1 MPTNA
6 VALSRPKAAYISGIC
21 TLSEVDHMPIQA
33 THDMLPARNH
43 DEGAR
48 QDYYMDVRRHLALN
62 VAGGNR
68 AVYSKIVA
76 PSFIKTHGREPQ
88 DRSEVRA
95 EMTRNGYY
103 QMYSA
108 MQRHTQEMTWD
119 SVIDS
124 VERQLPTLKA
134 KAKEKAGAAQGTLTL
149 DPAFKVP
156 SYLTFY
162 DIHLQPGGYHISMD
176 DADVSAGALY
186 DRATYLYAMGNLG
199 PKGDYFGHSLVAFFK
214 AKYPGV
220 TPKRVL
226 DMGCTIGQS
235 TLAWKEAFPDAEIY
249 GIDVGESVLRYA
261 HARAESMGV
270 PVHFSQ
276 QNAEHTT
283 FADNFFD
290 VVVSHI
296 MMHETSTPAV
306 PRIFAESRR
315 VLKSGGVMMHMD
327 NPRLKELA
335 PFDAFL
341 AEWEVHN
348 NNEKFG
354 GTYREMD
361 LIEQGTKAGFTK
373 EKLTLGYVPLVVPA
387 RIMNY
392 QTKGIQFP
400 CLVGET

>member
-1 MPTNA
+1 MPSQ
-6 VALSRPKAAYISGIC
+6 V
-21 TLSEVDHMPIQA
+21 Q
-33 THDMLPARNH
+33 HDLLPTRTH

-48 QDYYMDVRRHLALN
+48 QDYYMEIRRHLAVN

-68 AVYSKIVA
+68 AVYSNIVKPA
-76 PSFIKTHGREPQ
+76 FLKSHGREPK
-88 DRSEVRA
+88 DRSEVRT
-95 EMTRNGYY
+95 EMTRQGYY

-124 VERQLPTLKA
+124 VERDLPRLTAQA
-134 KAKEKAGAAQGTLTL
+134 KQKMANAKGTLTL
-149 DPAFKVP
+149 DPAFKAP
-156 SYLTFY
+156 GYLTFY
-162 DIHLQPGGYHISMD
+162 DIHLQPGGYHTTLAD
-176 DADVSAGALY
+176 DDVASGALY
-186 DRATYLYAMGNLG
+186 DRATYMYSMANLG
-199 PKGDYFGHSLVAFFK
+199 PKTDYFGSSLLAHFK
-214 AKYPGV
+214 ARFPHI
-220 TPKRVL
+220 TPKRIL
-226 DMGCTIGQS
+226 DMGCTIGHS
-235 TLAWKEAFPDAEIY
+235 TLPWKEAFPEAEVY

-261 HARAESMGV
+261 HARAETMGV

-276 QNAEHTT
+276 QNAERTN
-283 FADNFFD
+283 FADGFFD
-290 VVVSHI
+290 VVLSHI

-315 VLKSGGVMMHMD
+315 VLREGGVMMHLD
-327 NPRLKELA
+327 NPRLVGLP

-361 LIEQGTKAGFTK
+361 IVVEAENAGFVK
-373 EKLTLGYVPLVVPA
+373 GKATLEYVALVVPA

-392 QTKGIQFP
+392 STKGIKFP
-400 CLVGET
+400 CLVGEK